1 MKINLTISEKL
12 KDLRKEKNFSLEEL
26 AEKTGLSKS
35 ALGSYEVNDF
45 NIFPFHAERG
55 HEKVT
60 VETGSRQET
69 IL

>member
-1 MKINLTISEKL
+1 MHNLLSVFHQSK
-12 KDLRKEKNFSLEEL
+12 
-26 AEKTGLSKS
+26 KTGKLNEFNKI
-35 ALGSYEVNDF
+35 YEVNDF

-60 VETGSRQET
+60 VETSSSQET